1 MSPPLLME
9 QDEGIY
15 KREHSLPFR
24 KLNRI
29 KPSERIM
36 FVLALSRY
44 SMLFCVSMAERRGEG
59 SKSFSS
65 QDASEFGITEKQCS
79 ISFDASTDSSCSVHY
94 IQQSPHTG

>member
-15 KREHSLPFR
+15 KREHSLPFP
-24 KLNRI
+24 KLNRS

-44 SMLFCVSMAERRGEG
+44 SMLFCASMAERSGEG

-65 QDASEFGITEKQCS
+65 QDASEFDITEKQCS